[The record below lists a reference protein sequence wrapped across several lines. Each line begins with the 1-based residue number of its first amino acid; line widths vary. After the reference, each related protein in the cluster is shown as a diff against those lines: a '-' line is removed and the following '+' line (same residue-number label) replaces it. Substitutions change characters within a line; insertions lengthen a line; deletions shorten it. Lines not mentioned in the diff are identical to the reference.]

1 MTSQISVSAL
11 QIKLAKPA
19 LMVKIMK
26 AFLPFLARLPFAFAL
41 VVIATMALTA
51 ISATDLMGPQ
61 TVASAVM
68 LMDAD

>member
-1 MTSQISVSAL
+1 
-11 QIKLAKPA
+11 
-19 LMVKIMK
+19 MVKIMK

-51 ISATDLMGPQ
+51 ISATDLMAPQ